1 MGTSGTDRVTN
12 AFRLVNKRMKNKP
25 KCRLRVIA
33 NVISGL
39 VYETPSVATWFPSP
53 PPRRCPRLP
62 FVLRDWIHLV
72 FLLEVTL
79 RLEGLQRGGD
89 KRETSL
95 FCLPPLFPAHMTI
108 KKKTNIISHLPSLLS
123 SLLISTCPDLL
134 LFL

>member
-25 KCRLRVIA
+25 KCRPRVIA

-39 VYETPSVATWFPSP
+39 VYETPSVATWFPP
-53 PPRRCPRLP
+53 PPPALSAPPLCFERSDSSRLSAGGDFTSGGPPEGRRQKGDVSLLFGP
-62 FVLRDWIHLV
+62 FVSCTYDDL
-72 FLLEVTL
+72 
-79 RLEGLQRGGD
+79 
-89 KRETSL
+89 
-95 FCLPPLFPAHMTI
+95 
-108 KKKTNIISHLPSLLS
+108 KKKNNIISHLPSLLS